1 MSLDRA
7 LTIQELLFNRAIEI
21 NKTTQLLAGGLKA
34 DKLDLDAEQFHSD
47 PTILEKLSKHFRAN
61 WGLYAVGLVGLG
73 LVTVCFLRPKKKK
86 PSKLDF

>member
-21 NKTTQLLAGGLKA
+21 NKTTQLLAGGLKS
-34 DKLDLDAEQFHSD
+34 DKLDLEAEQFHSD
-47 PTILEKLSKHFRAN
+47 PTILEKLSKHFGAN
-61 WGLYAVGLVGLG
+61 WGWYAGLLGLG
-73 LVTVCFLRPKKKK
+73 LITFCSLRPKKKK